1 VSELLF
7 LPGQRWIS
15 NTESELGLGIVVEV
29 ANRRVE
35 ISFPASGER
44 RTYAMLNAPL
54 TRVRYE
60 VGQQIRSGSGVAVEI
75 NDVVDNGGLLIYSG
89 FDELGEQQILP
100 ELDLDSFVQFSKPQ
114 ERLFAGQIDKNRAFQ
129 LRCTTL
135 EHIRQQQQSPVRG
148 LLGPRVQLL
157 PHQLYI
163 AQEAAN
169 RYAPRVLLADEVGL
183 GKTIEA
189 GLILHQQ
196 LVSGRSKRALIV
208 VPDSLLHQWLV
219 EMLRRFNLLFTIL
232 DEDRCR
238 GLEGSD
244 VGPEDVD
251 DPLAVDT
258 QRDEEAINPF
268 ESAQLVLCTLSFL
281 TENPV
286 RHAQALAAQWDLL
299 IVDEAHHLQWQ
310 EHQVSAEYRVIDQ
323 LAEQARGLL
332 LLTATPEQLGVESHF
347 ARLRLLDPDRYFSL
361 ADFVAEQQQ
370 LKPVNDLVQSLLAE
384 DVEDQLQQNTELLD
398 RLQGYLGGGA
408 VTALTAQMAESPA
421 TPEAQEQLAAILDQL
436 VKALLDRHGT
446 GRVLFRNTRSSVA
459 GFPERHCY
467 PYPLERPA
475 AYVSAEMAQTQLP
488 QAQLLAPELL
498 IGDQWLAEDPR
509 VPWLVDWLKQ
519 HREDK
524 VLLICARAQTAL
536 ELEEHLRLRRGIQ
549 SSVFHEGLS
558 LIARD
563 RSAAYFSDDEDG
575 AQVLICSEIGSEG
588 RNFQFAH
595 HLVLFDLPLNPDLLE
610 QRIGRL
616 DRIGQ
621 RHSVAIHVPYY
632 QHSAQQVLMRW
643 YQEGMGAFERTCAVG
658 PALYQQFKTQLDY
671 CLQHPAELDAQNDL
685 IAQVQERSQQMLV
698 VLQQGRDRLLELNSC
713 NAALAEEIVGDM
725 IEQERRQEL
734 SSYMEQ
740 IFDQFGVEQEQ
751 LSASSFAVRPGDHMV
766 THSFPALPEDG
777 ISATYSREVALS
789 REDLQF
795 INWEHPMVSGAMDL
809 VLSGEYGNTAFC
821 TLKLPPLKAGTLL
834 LEAIYVL
841 HCSAP
846 AEMQLQRH
854 LPLTTLR
861 IVIDGNGTDLS
872 HVLTA
877 GHLNRLGQKVHR
889 RSAQELIAHT
899 RVQLS
904 TMIGQAESLAEA
916 KKGAIVDAA
925 QASMETEQ
933 HAELQR
939 LQALAQVNP
948 NIRREEV
955 DFLTA
960 IGSRSARYIQG
971 AQLKLDAIRV
981 ALVT

>member
-7 LPGQRWIS
+7 VPGQRWIS

-35 ISFPASGER
+35 ISFPACGER

-54 TRVRYE
+54 SRVRYE
-60 VGQQIRSGSGVAVEI
+60 IGQQVRSDTGLALDI

-89 FDELGEQQILP
+89 VDELGEPQILA
-100 ELDLDSFVQFSKPQ
+100 ELDLDSFVQFSQPQ

-129 LRCTTL
+129 LRCRTL

-196 LVSGRSKRALIV
+196 LISGRSKRALIV

-219 EMLRRFNLLFTIL
+219 EMLRRFNLFFTIL
-232 DEDRCR
+232 DEARCQ
-238 GLEGSD
+238 GLQGSD
-244 VGPEDVD
+244 AEYEEDE
-251 DPLAVDT
+251 DPLALVT
-258 QRDEEAINPF
+258 SRDEEAINPF

-281 TENPV
+281 TKNPA

-299 IVDEAHHLQWQ
+299 IVDEAHHLQWR
-310 EHQVSAEYRVIDQ
+310 EDEVSAEYRVIDQ
-323 LAEQARGLL
+323 LAAQARGLL

-361 ADFVAEQQQ
+361 PNFVAEQQQ
-370 LKPVNDLVQSLLAE
+370 LKPVNDLVQSLLAA
-384 DVEDQLQQNTELLD
+384 DVIQQLQQHTALLD
-398 RLQGYLGGGA
+398 RLQAYLGEAA
-408 VTALTAQMAESPA
+408 VSDLKKNLAEPLA
-421 TPEAQEQLAAILDQL
+421 EPEAQERLTATLDQL

-459 GFPERHCY
+459 GFLERHCHR
-467 PYPLERPA
+467 YPLESPV
-475 AYVSAEMAQTQLP
+475 AYINATTAQTPLP

-498 IGDQWLAEDPR
+498 LGDQWLAEDPR

-524 VLLICARAQTAL
+524 VLLICASAQTAL
-536 ELEEHLRLRRGIQ
+536 ELEEHLRLRRGIA

-563 RSAAYFSDDEDG
+563 RSAAFFADDEEG
-575 AQVLICSEIGSEG
+575 AQLLICSEIGSEG

-621 RHSVAIHVPYY
+621 RHAVAIHVPYY
-632 QHSAQQVLMRW
+632 EHSAQQVLMRW
-643 YQEGMGAFERTCAVG
+643 YQEGLGAFERTCAVG
-658 PALYQQFKTQLDY
+658 LSLYQQFKTQLDY
-671 CLQHPAELDAQNDL
+671 CLAQPTDLDAQNAL
-685 IAQVQERSQQMLV
+685 IAQAQQRSQQMLV
-698 VLQQGRDRLLELNSC
+698 ELQQGRDRLLELNSC
-713 NAALAEEIVGDM
+713 NAALADEIVGDM

-751 LSASSFAVRPGDHMV
+751 LSASSFAVRPGDHML
-766 THSFPALPEDG
+766 THSFPSLSEDG

-821 TLKLPPLKAGTLL
+821 TLKLPPLKAGTVL

-846 AEMQLQRH
+846 AELQLQRH

-861 IVIDGNGTDLS
+861 IVVDSNGTDLS
-872 HVLTA
+872 HILTA

-889 RSAQELIAHT
+889 RSAQELVAHA

-904 TMIGQAESLAEA
+904 TMIEQAEILADA
-916 KKGAIVDAA
+916 KKGAIIDSA
-925 QASMETEQ
+925 QASMEAEQ
-933 HAELQR
+933 HTELQR
-939 LQALAQVNP
+939 LQALALVNP
-948 NIRREEV
+948 NIRSEEV
-955 DFLTA
+955 EFLA
-960 IGSRSARYIQG
+960 AVSSRSARYMQG

-981 ALVT
+981 ALLT